1 MRESLKEPDQSSRD
15 LVEVVDGEVEEAV
28 LMIAVEDAEEA
39 IEAVEVVEDVGAGEE
54 GSHFHIPRHCVRNCI
69 WKALDDLC

>member
-15 LVEVVDGEVEEAV
+15 LVEVVDGEVEEAA
-28 LMIAVEDAEEA
+28 LMIAAEDAEEA

-54 GSHFHIPRHCVRNCI
+54 RCPLHMPRHRVQNCI
-69 WKALDDLC
+69 WEALDDLC